1 MAKGKCRVELGDIFG
16 LTLVGIRF
24 FPDTS
29 KPFGIRV
36 EGTFRVK
43 VKFTCKKHECEKEC
57 TQTASVITVKNLVV
71 ELEFSDP
78 KLYDDCQKVVWD
90 KCQHLLVR
98 NRESEWL
105 ACIRAGAT
113 NCPGLE
119 AHHFVDLNSARI
131 NLQDV
136 VHSDRA
142 KDLIAEKHCT
152 CPSVYSPPEIVEQ
165 PGSNF
170 LIEQAIQDE
179 LNMSSNSEAK
189 CVAKAGEITEIGQGV
204 KGDGAVYTDG
214 IETFWNAYGG
224 YRDLKLGMRYTA
236 TVEVFCENADCVGA
250 CEPDSRK
257 IEVGGHLTW
266 YLTDTDAGTKITNY
280 IMNFLE
286 KCMELPP
293 HGSDEFPIGVEESG
307 PWNTY
312 MCWNRFIKEVFGP
325 KGLCSPP
332 PEMTLAEC
340 TDSLRLKPHDL
351 DERIKA
357 DAARKAL
364 LEFGACR
371 CIGRRGEEEICDDG
385 ECEGLKR

>member
-1 MAKGKCRVELGDIFG
+1 MTDFN
-16 LTLVGIRF
+16 
-24 FPDTS
+24 
-29 KPFGIRV
+29 PFGPL
-36 EGTFRVK
+36 
-43 VKFTCKKHECEKEC
+43 
-57 TQTASVITVKNLVV
+57 ASSTRN
-71 ELEFSDP
+71 SD
-78 KLYDDCQKVVWD
+78 
-90 KCQHLLVR
+90 VR
-98 NRESEWL
+98 N
-105 ACIRAGAT
+105 AKRA
-113 NCPGLE
+113 
-119 AHHFVDLNSARI
+119 HMQ
-131 NLQDV
+131 NL
-136 VHSDRA
+136 
-142 KDLIAEKHCT
+142 
-152 CPSVYSPPEIVEQ
+152 
-165 PGSNF
+165 G
-170 LIEQAIQDE
+170 
-179 LNMSSNSEAK
+179 MGGGSSNSEAK

-224 YRDLKLGMRYTA
+224 YRDLKLGMRMGA

-257 IEVGGHLTW
+257 IRVHWDLTW
-266 YLTDTDAGTKITNY
+266 YLSETLAGTKITDY

-307 PWNTY
+307 PWNTF

-340 TDSLRLKPHDL
+340 TDSLRLKPADL

-357 DAARKAL
+357 DAAREAI

-371 CIGRRGEEEICDDG
+371 CIGRREKEDAE
-385 ECEGLKR
+385 R